1 MIIEYIT
8 LHKVDDEQSKQVEG
22 TSLYNIVI
30 ALSASVP
37 KEWQMIFDHLWKQN
51 VYMRKCDAEAFGCH
65 ISIMCVPDELHS
77 HHIPELKQ
85 VVAQTNSEHEA
96 FLQHKC
102 NYQFH

>member
-37 KEWQMIFDHLWKQN
+37 KEWLMIFDHLWKQHI
-51 VYMRKCDAEAFGCH
+51 YIMKCNAEAFETQ
-65 ISIMCVPDELHS
+65 ITIMCVPEELHP
-77 HHIPELKQ
+77 HHVPELKL
-85 VVAQTNSEHEA
+85 VVSLTNSEYEV
-96 FLQHKC
+96 FLGK
-102 NYQFH
+102 